1 MTALATVLLAAAAA
15 VGSPVKGGTIR
26 FNGGQPPKSFNAYV
40 DNNSYSSMVFDLMY
54 DKLLGMSSA
63 TGELEPALAER
74 WEVSP
79 DGRAFTFWLNPRA
92 KWSDGEP
99 VTPADVKWTFDTV
112 MDPKNDTGPWKSTL
126 GFFQSPEIVGERA
139 VRFVKKGDS
148 PRDWR
153 DILNCAMFWILPK
166 HAFGNAV
173 FNKLGMIRA
182 VSGSA
187 YWIDRAEPQIETEL
201 KRHGRWWRQDDPDC
215 RAYMNF
221 DRIVLRY
228 YADNENAFEAF
239 KKRKTDVYP
248 VYTARIY
255 TNETGG
261 ERFRRNW
268 ILKRRV
274 RNHAPIGF
282 QGFAMNLR
290 RKPFDDVRVRKAMA
304 MLLDRETMNRTM
316 MNGAYFLLKSYYPD
330 LYDREHPCP
339 VAGIPYDPEGARKLL
354 AEAGYAGGF
363 SFKFLSRS
371 STEDKFLALY
381 DHALRSCGITMTI
394 VRKDFAGWMRDT
406 DSFDFD
412 MTWAAWG
419 SGTVKYPEIQWSSK
433 EADRKGSNN
442 ITGFKSKAVDELI
455 AAEKGFSRAADR
467 LAAYRK
473 IDALVAA
480 EVPYVL
486 LWQTDS
492 TRLLYWNKFGMPKSV
507 LEKFSREDCI
517 LSSWWYDVDRAE
529 ELEREISRD
538 GFLPSVPE
546 IVDYDL

>member
-1 MTALATVLLAAAAA
+1 MTALAAILLAALTAA
-15 VGSPVKGGTIR
+15 GSPVKGGTIR

-40 DNNSYSSMVFDLMY
+40 DNNNYSSMVFDLMY
-54 DKLLGMSSA
+54 DKLLGMNE
-63 TGELEPALAER
+63 TTTELEGALADR

-79 DGRAFTFWLNPRA
+79 DGRVFTFHLNPRA

-99 VTPADVKWTFDTV
+99 VTAADVKWTFDAV
-112 MDPKNDTGPWKSTL
+112 MDPKSDTGPWKSTL
-126 GFFQSPEIVGERA
+126 GFFASPETPDART

-166 HAFGNAV
+166 HAFEGKD
-173 FNKLGMIRA
+173 FNKLDLLRA

-187 YWIDRAEPQIETEL
+187 YLIDRAEPQIETEL
-201 KRHGRWWRQDDPDC
+201 KRHGRWWRQDDADS

-239 KKRKTDVYP
+239 KKKKTDVYP

-255 TNETGG
+255 TSETGG
-261 ERFRRNW
+261 EKFRRNW

-290 RKPFDDVRVRKAMA
+290 RKPFDDVRVRRAMA
-304 MLLDRETMNRTM
+304 KLLDRETMNRTM
-316 MNGAYFLLKSYYPD
+316 MNGAYFLLRSYYPD
-330 LYDREHPCP
+330 LYDAEHPC
-339 VAGIPYDPEGARKLL
+339 AAEELKYDPEGAKKLL
-354 AEAGYAGGF
+354 AEAGYGKGF
-363 SFKFLSRS
+363 KFNFLSRS

-381 DHALRSCGITMTI
+381 DHALRSCGIEMKI
-394 VRKDFAGWMRDT
+394 VRKDFAGWMRDM

-433 EADRKGSNN
+433 EADRRGSNN
-442 ITGFKSKAVDELI
+442 ITGFKSSEVDRLI
-455 AAEKGFSRAADR
+455 AEEKGFDKAEARRD
-467 LAAYRK
+467 AYRK

-480 EVPYVL
+480 ETPYVL

-492 TRLLYWNKFGMPKSV
+492 TRLLYWNKFGTPKNV
-507 LEKFSREDCI
+507 LAKFDRETCI
-517 LSSWWYDVDRAE
+517 LSTWWYDLDKAE
-529 ELEREISRD
+529 ELERSMSSG

-546 IVDYDL
+546 IVDYQP